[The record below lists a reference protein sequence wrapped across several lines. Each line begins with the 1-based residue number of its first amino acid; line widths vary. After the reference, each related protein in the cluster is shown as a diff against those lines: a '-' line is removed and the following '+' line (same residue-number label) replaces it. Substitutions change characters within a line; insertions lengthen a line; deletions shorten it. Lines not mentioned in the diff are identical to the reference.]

1 MKEKFVSQSRQ
12 YSCTIG
18 FGANATVNLS
28 LKLNR
33 FYLN

>member
-1 MKEKFVSQSRQ
+1 MKETFVSQSQQ
-12 YSCTIG
+12 YTIG